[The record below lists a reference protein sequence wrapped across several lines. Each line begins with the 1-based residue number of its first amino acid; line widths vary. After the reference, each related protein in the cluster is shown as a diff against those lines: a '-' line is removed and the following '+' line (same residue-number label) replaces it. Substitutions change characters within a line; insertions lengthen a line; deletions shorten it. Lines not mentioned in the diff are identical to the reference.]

1 MKKNF
6 NAPIGILCLAFFMI
20 MTTACAAKA
29 AGSENHPYYL
39 HALSDLRAARWMLE
53 HRPGNWQQSV
63 DEINAVK
70 EINKAIQELKEA
82 AIEDGKNIED
92 HPPVSEIADRPGRL
106 HAAIDFLKKA
116 RREIDHEEDNNFANG
131 LRNRSYNHIDISIQL
146 VKNALHSS

>member
-1 MKKNF
+1 MKKN
-6 NAPIGILCLAFFMI
+6 APIKVLCLALFLLL
-20 MTTACAAKA
+20 TASSITKA
-29 AGSENHPYYL
+29 DGRESHPYYL

-92 HPPVSEIADRPGRL
+92 HPPLTEIADRPGRL

-116 RREIDHEEDNNFANG
+116 RREIDHEEDNAFANG
-131 LRNRSYNHIDISIQL
+131 LRNRSYSHIDVSIQF
-146 VKNALHSS
+146 VKNALHAS